1 MISFVLAITHT
12 QQQYDIVAAAEGGD
26 VIVRAI
32 KQEKE
37 LLTQFLVKEE
47 GGSAGVVASVSSG
60 LGFESAANTP
70 TGIVLTGK
78 TFTAQIEVPKSG
90 GVFSVAIKAKAG
102 KNSLKEARF
111 GVALSEKATFSF
123 PSHGRLVTHDQFLDP
138 VGLVQGDEYGAAVM
152 PDVTDLGTNRPMNPT
167 LQVTGATVSYG
178 FVPYDRDAEWNAKR
192 TDRDLDNPSEFSWK
206 LDLLI
211 SKAEGTVDAANAHLW
226 SKYGAERAL
235 SPLPQTIPF
244 RYYTKPA
251 YDMQANLDDPVIQGV
266 PPENRKGMWWIDPA
280 TKTRAPLSTDH
291 LAKLGLDGNI
301 VRFAWGLRWWAE
313 QLHQLPWIDNAD
325 EVVKLAATA
334 PSNPSV
340 TPVAFDLMTKK
351 WRTVPF
357 EASTTAYNARWTL
370 KYIEEFAS
378 PSQESLTNYVQQS
391 ADAVMK
397 APANGTTALFLQ
409 ELAQTNAK
417 LDSNLKGRAAAFVRD
432 NRAHLKSLAKSV
444 ADTMGDPNIE
454 TVSLALVLAKLG
466 EPEAKLLLSRHFLRQ
481 AVSKPSTVAGTEA
494 FGALTGEHFSDE
506 GQSNYSADLFEC
518 AILIGEEQGVQR
530 SISVLRAPLALHN
543 HQAHT
548 LGGMF
553 YPDEVGYGR
562 SAAWFGHNGQATY
575 GPWRGIAEGHGQTLA
590 SLADVYRRYGSLY
603 THKLGWTIGI
613 DGIRVVDGKLY
624 NGFSTNPVAFDGVY
638 PFDHVDASID
648 ERTSLRD
655 PEHYPAVRTLTL
667 GYDDG
672 KVNVLALL
680 GFSVL
685 DARGNLS
692 GTFTFG
698 DGSKRPAEFL
708 PTGLGVQVT
717 PELLAKGPVTFN
729 GAYKS
734 FELKHGAT
742 YLRVGPPAANV
753 AWPAGWRRMLGLSD
767 VIATSVSHESQPVLS
782 TADNGRKARDKS
794 LTGVI
799 ESVPFL
805 LTQTALAFTLLGDQG
820 DGLTVELIDPS
831 TNVAVA
837 SDTKD
842 LDGPED
848 VVWELFE
855 HVGRVFVF
863 RIKDTSKTGS
873 IEVKGL
879 RMAKAGPN

>member
-1 MISFVLAITHT
+1 MLSYVLALSHS
-12 QQQYDIVAAAEGGD
+12 QQQFVVVAAAEGDD

-32 KQEKE
+32 KQERG
-37 LLTQFLVKEE
+37 LLTQFLVKED
-47 GGSAGVVASVSSG
+47 GGSAGVVASVAPG
-60 LGFESAANTP
+60 LGFESASKTP
-70 TGIVLTGK
+70 TGILLTGK
-78 TFTAQIEVPKSG
+78 TFTAQIDVPKSG
-90 GVFSVAIKAKAG
+90 GVFSVAVKAKAG
-102 KNSLKEARF
+102 ENTLKEARF
-111 GVALSEKATFSF
+111 GLELSEKPTFSF
-123 PSHGRLVTHDQFLDP
+123 PSHGRLVTHDQLLEP
-138 VGLVQGDEYGAAVM
+138 VGLVQGDEYGAAIM
-152 PDVTDLGTNRPMNPT
+152 PDVADLTTNRPMNPT
-167 LQVTGATVSYG
+167 LQVAGTSVSYG

-192 TDRDLDNPSEFSWK
+192 ADRNLDNPAEFSWRF
-206 LDLLI
+206 DLLI
-211 SKAEGTVDAANAHLW
+211 AWTKDTVDQANDHLW
-226 SKYGAERAL
+226 FKYGAERAL

-266 PPENRKGMWWIDPA
+266 PAENRKGMWWIDPA

-291 LAKLGLDGNI
+291 LAKLGIDGNI

-313 QLHQLPWIDNAD
+313 QLQQMPWIDQAD
-325 EVVKLAATA
+325 EVVKLAASA
-334 PSNPSV
+334 PNNA
-340 TPVAFDLMTKK
+340 VAFDTKTK
-351 WRTVPF
+351 QWRTAPF
-357 EASTTAYNARWTL
+357 DAQATAYNARWSL
-370 KYIEEFAS
+370 KYIEEFSTQSRDA
-378 PSQESLTNYVQQS
+378 LTKYIDQS
-391 ADAVMK
+391 AGAVM
-397 APANGTTALFLQ
+397 ASEPTGTTALFLL
-409 ELAQTNAK
+409 ELSQTKANI
-417 LDSNLKGRAAAFVRD
+417 DTELKGKASAFVRD
-432 NRAHLKSLAKSV
+432 NLKRLKSNALAA
-444 ADTMGDPNIE
+444 ADSSEQPGVE

-466 EPEAKLLLSRHFLRQ
+466 EPEAKLLLSRIFLRQ
-481 AVSKPSTVAGTEA
+481 AVNKPSTVSGTEA
-494 FGALTGEHFSDE
+494 FGALSGEHFLEE
-506 GQSNYSADLFEC
+506 GQSNFSADLFEC
-518 AILIGEEQGVQR
+518 AILVGDEHFVQR
-530 SISVLRAPLALHN
+530 SIGVLRAPLALYN

-553 YPDEVGYGR
+553 YPDEVSYGR
-562 SAAWFGHNGQATY
+562 SASWFGHNGQATY
-575 GPWRGIAEGHGQTLA
+575 GPWRGIAEGHGQTLT
-590 SLADVYRRYGSLY
+590 SLADVYRRYGALY

-648 ERTSLRD
+648 ERTTLRD

-667 GYDDG
+667 GYDEG

-698 DGSKRPAEFL
+698 DGSTRPAEFL

-717 PELLAKGPVTFN
+717 PELLARGPVTFK

-734 FELKHGAT
+734 FALEHGAT
-742 YLRVGPPAANV
+742 HLRVGPPAANV

-767 VIATSVSHESQPVLS
+767 VIATSVSHDGKPVVS
-782 TADNGRKARDKS
+782 TADNGRKARDKAQ
-794 LTGVI
+794 TGVI

-820 DGLTVELIDPS
+820 EGLTVELIDPS
-831 TNVAVA
+831 TNVAIA
-837 SDTKD
+837 TDTKD

-855 HVGRVFVF
+855 HVGRVVLF
-863 RIKDTSKTGS
+863 RIKDASKTGA
-873 IEVKGL
+873 IEVKDL